1 MKKQLIM
8 DKALILFAENG
19 IIDTSIQQITEQ
31 CGISKGAFYLA
42 FQSKDELIN
51 ALVDQFMT
59 QFITDSD
66 RIVNQVSKEELLYE
80 FLMSS
85 SRFREKH
92 QAFSNVYIKE
102 QMHKMNETMFERILY
117 YDRLL
122 NEVLFRLVDRLYEE
136 KTRNEKYE
144 LIYIIKTFMQMYQI
158 FSFQMEKEI
167 NINTFVAAII
177 EKIEI
182 IAQYSTKTMMTDE
195 MRLFLDMDNVVIEK
209 ETILGKIDMVLN
221 EVEEP
226 IIVESLELLKG
237 HLLDEHLAM
246 AIVSGLIQNIQNHEA
261 SCEIAFLY
269 KKYMEE
275 K

>member
-1 MKKQLIM
+1 
-8 DKALILFAENG
+8 
-19 IIDTSIQQITEQ
+19 
-31 CGISKGAFYLA
+31 
-42 FQSKDELIN
+42 
-51 ALVDQFMT
+51 
-59 QFITDSD
+59 
-66 RIVNQVSKEELLYE
+66 LLYE

-144 LIYIIKTFMQMYQI
+144 LIYIIKTFMQMYQM

-167 NINTFVAAII
+167 NIDTFVEAII

-195 MRLFLDMDNVVIEK
+195 M
-209 ETILGKIDMVLN
+209 
-221 EVEEP
+221 
-226 IIVESLELLKG
+226 
-237 HLLDEHLAM
+237 
-246 AIVSGLIQNIQNHEA
+246 
-261 SCEIAFLY
+261 
-269 KKYMEE
+269 
-275 K
+275 

>member
-1 MKKQLIM
+1 KEGEEGMKKQLIM

-66 RIVNQVSKEELLYE
+66 RIVNQVSEEELLYE

-85 SRFREKH
+85 SRCREKQ

-144 LIYIIKTFMQMYQI
+144 LI
-158 FSFQMEKEI
+158 
-167 NINTFVAAII
+167 
-177 EKIEI
+177 
-182 IAQYSTKTMMTDE
+182 
-195 MRLFLDMDNVVIEK
+195 
-209 ETILGKIDMVLN
+209 
-221 EVEEP
+221 
-226 IIVESLELLKG
+226 
-237 HLLDEHLAM
+237 
-246 AIVSGLIQNIQNHEA
+246 
-261 SCEIAFLY
+261 
-269 KKYMEE
+269 
-275 K
+275 

>member
-144 LIYIIKTFMQMYQI
+144 LIYIIKTFMQMYQM

-167 NINTFVAAII
+167 NIDTFVEAII

-195 MRLFLDMDNVVIEK
+195 MRLSLDMDNIVIEK
-209 ETILGKIDMVLN
+209 ATILGKIDMVLN

-237 HLLDEHLAM
+237 NLLDEHLAK
-246 AIVSGLIQNIQNHEA
+246 AIVCGLIQNIQSHEA
-261 SCEIAFLY
+261 SYEIGYLY
-269 KKYMEE
+269 KKYIE
-275 K
+275 

>member
-144 LIYIIKTFMQMYQI
+144 LIYIIKTFMQMYQM

-246 AIVSGLIQNIQNHEA
+246 AIVYGLIQNIQDHEA
-261 SCEIAFLY
+261 SREIAFLY